1 METDIGQP
9 IDYNPN
15 IHLAKEPPLSEQH
28 HLHHHGEDTSPI
40 DEYLQPPHMY
50 MEPPSPMYYQQPPP
64 MHMNQQSF
72 DITSLDKNT
81 YLMAFV
87 AFLLGFF
94 MGKTMISPVIF
105 RNP

>member
-9 IDYNPN
+9 IDYNPS
-15 IHLAKEPPLSEQH
+15 IHLPKEEPLPEQQQH
-28 HLHHHGEDTSPI
+28 YEDSSPI
-40 DEYLQPPHMY
+40 DEYMQHPSHMY
-50 MEPPSPMYYQQPPP
+50 MEPPPQQMYYSQHSQPMQTQQ
-64 MHMNQQSF
+64 F

>member
-1 METDIGQP
+1 METDIGEA
-9 IDYNPN
+9 INYNPN
-15 IHLAKEPPLSEQH
+15 IHVPKEPPLPLPDDDRQDS
-28 HLHHHGEDTSPI
+28 SPI
-40 DEYLQPPHMY
+40 DEYMHDQQQQPYY
-50 MEPPSPMYYQQPPP
+50 MEQAPPP
-64 MHMNQQSF
+64 QMYTAYPAQQQF

>member
-15 IHLAKEPPLSEQH
+15 IHLPKEPPLPDIDEQRNH
-28 HLHHHGEDTSPI
+28 DSSPI
-40 DEYLQPPHMY
+40 DEYMQEPQMMHHY
-50 MEPPSPMYYQQPPP
+50 MEQPPP
-64 MHMNQQSF
+64 QMYYGGAGAQHSSF
-72 DITSLDKNT
+72 DIASLDKNT

>member
-15 IHLAKEPPLSEQH
+15 IHLPKEPPLHDDEQRH
-28 HLHHHGEDTSPI
+28 HDSSPI
-40 DEYLQPPHMY
+40 DEYMQQEPPPMMHY
-50 MEPPSPMYYQQPPP
+50 MEQPPP
-64 MHMNQQSF
+64 QMYYGGAAAQQASF

>member
-9 IDYNPN
+9 IDYNPR
-15 IHLAKEPPLSEQH
+15 IHLPAEEPLSEKQQQH
-28 HLHHHGEDTSPI
+28 YEDSSPI
-40 DEYLQPPHMY
+40 DDYMQHPSHMY
-50 MEPPSPMYYQQPPP
+50 MEPPPSQMYYSQHSQPMQTQQ
-64 MHMNQQSF
+64 F

>member
-15 IHLAKEPPLSEQH
+15 IHLPKEPPLPDVDEQRH
-28 HLHHHGEDTSPI
+28 HDSSPI
-40 DEYLQPPHMY
+40 DEYMQEPMMHY
-50 MEPPSPMYYQQPPP
+50 MEPPPQMYYGGGAAQQA
-64 MHMNQQSF
+64 SF

>member
-15 IHLAKEPPLSEQH
+15 IHLPKEPPLPDNEPQH
-28 HLHHHGEDTSPI
+28 HDSSPI
-40 DEYLQPPHMY
+40 DEYMQEQQPSMYMDVPPPQHMY
-50 MEPPSPMYYQQPPP
+50 SGYPTQQP
-64 MHMNQQSF
+64 F

>member
-9 IDYNPN
+9 VDYNPN
-15 IHLAKEPPLSEQH
+15 IHVPKEPSLQQ
-28 HLHHHGEDTSPI
+28 EDTSSPI
-40 DEYLQPPHMY
+40 DEYMQPHMY
-50 MEPPSPMYYQQPPP
+50 MEAPPPPHQHVFYPPPSTTAA
-64 MHMNQQSF
+64 SF

>member
-9 IDYNPN
+9 IDYNPS
-15 IHLAKEPPLSEQH
+15 IHVPKEPPLPDQH
-28 HLHHHGEDTSPI
+28 EKDSSPI
-40 DEYLQPPHMY
+40 DEYMQPQMY
-50 MEPPSPMYYQQPPP
+50 MEPPPPQMFYP
-64 MHMNQQSF
+64 SMPPVQSNSF

>member
-15 IHLAKEPPLSEQH
+15 IHTPREPPLPPPDDDERH
-28 HLHHHGEDTSPI
+28 HDSSPI
-40 DEYLQPPHMY
+40 DEYMQD
-50 MEPPSPMYYQQPPP
+50 QPPP
-64 MHMNQQSF
+64 MHMYMDQPPPQMYYAQQQASSF